1 MRSMQ
6 SGVSTSCCCDRVLE
20 RPHLYLDDC
29 SWHVLVSFNKAQLDI
44 RPPTLYVLHLSSS
57 SSLTPM
63 EDPSLK

>member
-6 SGVSTSCCCDRVLE
+6 SGVSTSRCCDRVLE
-20 RPHLYLDDC
+20 RLHLRLVDC
-29 SWHVLVSFNKAQLDI
+29 SWHVPVSFKKAQLDI

-57 SSLTPM
+57 SCLTPV